1 MSATGTGRASCGVVV
16 LGMHRG
22 GTSATAG
29 ALAKLGLSPGSP
41 ESLKSAS
48 PVNPAGFWE
57 QTPLIRLNDRLLE
70 RLGGSWDGPPD
81 LAAGWAGAEALE
93 PVRSEARALFRAAFH
108 AEPWVWKDPRNC
120 LVLGLWREA
129 LELDPVVVLVL
140 RDPLEIAASLEQ
152 RESVTLPLSL
162 ALWER
167 YMRSALRACAG
178 RPVLVTRYE
187 QLVAE
192 PRAWTLAAR
201 AFLGEYGV
209 VLPDD
214 AGDVAAFVDPALRH
228 HAVADERFA
237 AHPAVSGQQRALAGA
252 LDGLVG
258 SHRALAVPGLGKET
272 PHAGWL
278 IAERRRAAAEIR
290 AAKARARAGRTPTQ
304 PQGRH
309 RLATLRGVIRR
320 GR

>member
-29 ALAKLGLSPGSP
+29 ALVKLGLSPGSSS
-41 ESLKSAS
+41 SLKSAS

-70 RLGGSWDGPPD
+70 QLGGVWDGPPE
-81 LAAGWAGAEALE
+81 LADGWARAVELE
-93 PVRSEARALFRAAFH
+93 PLRSEARTLFRAAFDT
-108 AEPWVWKDPRNC
+108 EPWVWKDPRNC
-120 LVLGLWREA
+120 LVLDFWLEA
-129 LELDPVVVLVL
+129 LQLAPVVVLVL
-140 RDPLEIAASLEQ
+140 RDPLETAASLER

-167 YMRSALRACAG
+167 HLRSALPACAG

-187 QLVAE
+187 ELVAD
-192 PRAWTLAAR
+192 PHAWALAAV
-201 AFLGEYGV
+201 AFLAGHGISTPADPGAV
-209 VLPDD
+209 V
-214 AGDVAAFVDPALRH
+214 AFVDPELRH
-228 HAVADERFA
+228 HAPAGERFA
-237 AHPAVSGQQRALAGA
+237 AHPAVSEQQRALAA
-252 LDGLVG
+252 VLDGLAG
-258 SHRALAVPGLGKET
+258 AHAALAVPELGEET

-290 AAKARARAGRTPTQ
+290 VANARARGGRPPAQSPT
-304 PQGRH
+304 RR
-309 RLATLRGVIRR
+309 RLGTLRGVIRR